1 MNETT
6 GNSRQEAAACTIE
19 RLLQFGIRQKLL
31 EPIDIYAARNA
42 LLELLRISEPYDGD
56 VRDAGADSPVPLLES
71 LLDYAAD
78 TGILEDNNTTLRD
91 LLDAKMMGC
100 LMPRQSE
107 VARRFWQTAKQASVV
122 QATDEFY
129 KLCIDS
135 NYIRA
140 DRIAKN
146 QYWLAPTEYGDLE
159 ITINLSR
166 PEKDPK
172 EIALL
177 KTAPQSD
184 YPKCLLCVDNV
195 GYAGRL
201 NHPARQNLRVIPLEL
216 DGDPWYLQYS
226 PYVYY
231 NEHSIIFDREHRPM
245 KTSKQTFYRLLDFID
260 QFPHYFIGSNAD
272 LPIVGG
278 SILNHDHFQGGK
290 HQFPMEKAPVEQS
303 LAHPDYPNVKLGIV
317 KWPMS
322 VIRISSHNKMQLL
335 KLADT
340 ILNEWK
346 GYSDADHDI
355 YAYTER
361 DGVRVPHNTITP
373 IARNNAGGEYELDL
387 VLRNNR
393 TSEQHPDGI
402 FHPHQELH
410 HIKKENIGL
419 IEVMGLAVLPGRL
432 KDEMELL
439 AQVMTG
445 TIPFDGS
452 ITENDSHPLHK
463 HASWIGELIAEHG
476 TGMSAEAA
484 GTMLQSAIGQK
495 FAAVL
500 RDAGVYKR
508 TEHGREGFLR
518 FLRMFGFQPLTESRR
533 R

>member
-1 MNETT
+1 MNDTT
-6 GNSRQEAAACTIE
+6 GMNREETAALTIE
-19 RLLQFGIRQKLL
+19 RLLQFGIRHKLL

-42 LLELLRISEPYDGD
+42 LLEMLRIGEPYSGK
-56 VRDAGADSPVPLLES
+56 VEEESIDSPVELLEQ
-71 LLDYAAD
+71 LLDYAAE

-91 LLDAKMMGC
+91 LLDAKIMGC

-107 VARRFWQTAKQASVV
+107 VAGRFWKTAKQDSVER
-122 QATDEFY
+122 ATNEFY
-129 KLCIDS
+129 RLCMDS

-159 ITINLSR
+159 ITVNLSK

-177 KTAPQSD
+177 KTAAPSN
-184 YPKCLLCVDNV
+184 YPKCLLCIDNV

-201 NHPARQNLRVIPLEL
+201 NHPARQNLRVIPVEL
-216 DGDPWYLQYS
+216 DGEPWYFQYS

-231 NEHSIIFDREHRPM
+231 NEHSIILDHQHRPM
-245 KTSKQTFYRLLDFID
+245 QTSNKTFYRLFDFID
-260 QFPHYFIGSNAD
+260 QFPHYFIGANAD

-290 HQFPMEKAPVEQS
+290 HRFPMEKAPVEYS
-303 LAHPDYPNVKLGIV
+303 ISHPDYPNVKLGIV

-322 VIRISSHNKMQLL
+322 VIRISGHNKLLLL

-346 GYSDADHDI
+346 AYSDLAHDI
-355 YAYTER
+355 LAYTDQ

-373 IARNNAGGEYELDL
+373 IARNNANGEYELDL

-393 TSEQHPDGI
+393 TSEEHPDGI
-402 FHPHQELH
+402 FHPHQPLH

-439 AQVMTG
+439 AQVLTG
-445 TIPFDGS
+445 SLPLDAE
-452 ITENDSHPLHK
+452 ITEHEEHPLYK
-463 HASWIGELIAEHG
+463 HRDWIVELIAEHG
-476 TGMSAEAA
+476 TALTHTAAEEV
-484 GTMLQSAIGQK
+484 LRKAIGHK
-495 FAAVL
+495 FSCVL
-500 RDAGVYKR
+500 QDAGVFKR
-508 TEHGREGFLR
+508 TEAGLDGFKAFIR
-518 FLRMFGFQPLTESRR
+518 TFGFR
-533 R
+533 